1 MIRILLKHNENAE
14 HIVKELMPQLHISKK
29 KEAETYLDKYNKKLL

>member
-1 MIRILLKHNENAE
+1 MIRILLKHTKNEE
-14 HIVKELMPQLHISKK
+14 HIVKELMHQLHISK

>member
-1 MIRILLKHNENAE
+1 MIRILLKDNESIE
-14 HIVKELMPQLHISKK
+14 HIVKELMHQLHISK